1 MLLNSLKFKQTWW
14 RKLFFWPTSNASVN
28 THTYSTTN
36 ASVMYLHKSWTH
48 NHKWSPKFYF
58 ELLFFKIKI
67 LLVFTDLRNI
77 YNSFSNFAH
86 VGEVGSWTEYYQ
98 PASWLPYHMVPQPLH
113 HLFWECQIVVGV
125 ASKSS
130 TPNIMESWDMIPMEF
145 RFQVRF
151 ILSRAKKCRQ
161 KECVCTDSSVKLQK
175 NPPAICYS

>member
-1 MLLNSLKFKQTWW
+1 MNLIPEISRFSYLGQSWNVQDELLTWIYRIQLGIAAMLLNSLKFKQTWW

-58 ELLFFKIKI
+58 ELLFFKIKM

-86 VGEVGSWTEYYQ
+86 VGEVGSWTEYHQ
-98 PASWLPYHMVPQPLH
+98 PASWVPYHMVPQPLH
-113 HLFWECQIVVGV
+113 HLFWECQIVQGG
-125 ASKSS
+125 ATK
-130 TPNIMESWDMIPMEF
+130 
-145 RFQVRF
+145 
-151 ILSRAKKCRQ
+151 
-161 KECVCTDSSVKLQK
+161 
-175 NPPAICYS
+175 